1 MVCEAGLGLVFKEVA
16 VLLKGSGREGR
27 WEKPRT
33 PGMEKKDIYKMHG
46 LACKAFLQGHKNH
59 RIPGN
64 TWKEAKPHDATWMA
78 PHGLDRKTRW
88 SRQNSCTFKVEL

>member
-1 MVCEAGLGLVFKEVA
+1 MVPKVAYSLQRGSVLQIMVCEAGLGLVFKEVA

-64 TWKEAKPHDATWMA
+64 T
-78 PHGLDRKTRW
+78 
-88 SRQNSCTFKVEL
+88 

>member
-1 MVCEAGLGLVFKEVA
+1 MVPKVTYSLQRGLVLQIMECEAGLGLVCKEVA

-27 WEKPRT
+27 WEKPRI
-33 PGMEKKDIYKMHG
+33 PGMEKKGIYKMHG

-64 TWKEAKPHDATWMA
+64 T
-78 PHGLDRKTRW
+78 
-88 SRQNSCTFKVEL
+88 

>member
-1 MVCEAGLGLVFKEVA
+1 MVPKVTYSLQRGPVLQIMACEAGLVFKEVS

-64 TWKEAKPHDATWMA
+64 T
-78 PHGLDRKTRW
+78 
-88 SRQNSCTFKVEL
+88 

>member
-1 MVCEAGLGLVFKEVA
+1 MVPKVTYSLQRGSVLQIMVCEAGLGLVFKEVA

-64 TWKEAKPHDATWMA
+64 T
-78 PHGLDRKTRW
+78 
-88 SRQNSCTFKVEL
+88 